1 MVKITEL
8 LSNINLNSLITIFDI
23 QIAIAVVVIS
33 FLFRSVLARFIIRV
47 SYYITKKEKREP
59 RESEMYP
66 VLKKMILMIGVYI
79 SLTILP
85 KGERFTYIVNET
97 FKIIIIIFITKFIT
111 TLINKDSKYLKKIL
125 NKSDNSTVND
135 FLCKFIKAFIWII
148 SIFIIFSEIGIDLSG
163 LVTGLGIGSAA
174 IALAAQELVKN
185 LISGASIL
193 TDKPFTIGDW
203 IEVGTFSGTVVDITF
218 RSTRIKTI
226 NNTLITIPNSVI
238 TSEYVINWNT
248 LKSRRLDLVLNL
260 ELNTTTEK
268 IKKIIKEIKLVLAT
282 NPHVIEETIQV
293 NFAEIGSCSSDIK
306 MFMYIN
312 ETNYIKFLNIK
323 EEILCSLLELVEKEN
338 IELAYPTQTVY
349 LRNQEGEKA

>member
-1 MVKITEL
+1 MTSL
-8 LSNINLNSLITIFDI
+8 LSKIDLNSLLTIFDI
-23 QIAIAVVVIS
+23 QVAIAIIVLI
-33 FLFRSVLARFIIRV
+33 FLFRSVLAKFVIKV
-47 SYYITKKEKREP
+47 AYYILKKEKKDP
-59 RESEMYP
+59 KLSEMYS
-66 VLKKMILMIGVYI
+66 VIKNMILIIGIYI
-79 SLTILP
+79 ALCIVP
-85 KGERFTYIVNET
+85 KGERITYIVNEI
-97 FKIIIIIFITKFIT
+97 FKIIVILFVTKCITA
-111 TLINKDSKYLKKIL
+111 LIKRDSKYFKKIL
-125 NKSDNSTVND
+125 NKSENDTVND
-135 FLCKFIKAFIWII
+135 FLCKFIRGLVWVVA
-148 SIFIIFSEIGIDLSG
+148 IFIIFSEIGIDLSG

-193 TDKPFTIGDW
+193 TDKPFVIGDW
-203 IEVGTFSGTVVDITF
+203 IEVGTFAGTVVDITF

-226 NNTLITIPNSVI
+226 NNTLVTIPNSVI
-238 TSEYVINWNT
+238 TSEYVINWNK

-268 IKKIIKEIKLVLAT
+268 IRKILKEIKLVLAT

-293 NFAEIGSCSSDIK
+293 NFAQIGSCSSEIK

-323 EEILCSLLELVEKEN
+323 EEILCSLLMLIEKEN

-349 LRNQEGEKA
+349 LKNQEGEKA

>member
-1 MVKITEL
+1 MIKITEL
-8 LSNINLNSLITIFDI
+8 LSNINLNSLMKIFDI

-33 FLFRSVLARFIIRV
+33 FLFRSVLARFVIRV

-66 VLKKMILMIGVYI
+66 VLKKMVLMIGIYI
-79 SLTILP
+79 SLMILP
-85 KGERFTYIVNET
+85 KGERFTYIVNEV
-97 FKIIIIIFITKFIT
+97 FKIIVIIFITKFIT
-111 TLINKDSKYLKKIL
+111 TLINKDSKYLKKLL
-125 NKSDNSTVND
+125 NKSNNSTVND
-135 FLCKFIKAFIWII
+135 FLCKFIKALIWII

-193 TDKPFTIGDW
+193 TDKPFVIGDW

-349 LRNQEGEKA
+349 LRNQDGENA